1 MASVAHE
8 ARGGRAVALSA
19 RGGRTLVSWPES
31 QQSSSRPQ
39 NAIKQ
44 RHGGSL
50 LLWLLL
56 RAGRAPRLH
65 KSGRVII
72 HGDIVVPT
80 PQSCRAWA
88 GAAAGDEYEWRQ
100 QAVMLGLD
108 RSARRRAA
116 AAGRDAAWL
125 EPILLD
131 AAAGR
136 WSRLEADMLKYVA
149 RWEDAGRLI
158 RRPLTE
164 AKKRA
169 ASGAW
174 DRAVVWPREDDFLFD
189 QRTSLAELQL
199 KHDDIV
205 V

>member
-1 MASVAHE
+1 MKPSVLVLSPPTAFATPRNW
-8 ARGGRAVALSA
+8 ARLPLEPAETGILKTEVHCIG
-19 RGGRTLVSWPES
+19 
-31 QQSSSRPQ
+31 
-39 NAIKQ
+39 
-44 RHGGSL
+44 GGSL

-65 KSGRVII
+65 KSGRVIV
-72 HGDIVVPT
+72 HGDLVVPT

-136 WSRLEADMLKYVA
+136 WSRLEADMLKYVQ

>member
-1 MASVAHE
+1 M
-8 ARGGRAVALSA
+8 
-19 RGGRTLVSWPES
+19 
-31 QQSSSRPQ
+31 
-39 NAIKQ
+39 
-44 RHGGSL
+44 
-50 LLWLLL
+50 
-56 RAGRAPRLH
+56 
-65 KSGRVII
+65 
-72 HGDIVVPT
+72 
-80 PQSCRAWA
+80 
-88 GAAAGDEYEWRQ
+88 
-100 QAVMLGLD
+100 
-108 RSARRRAA
+108 
-116 AAGRDAAWL
+116 
-125 EPILLD
+125 LD

>member
-1 MASVAHE
+1 
-8 ARGGRAVALSA
+8 
-19 RGGRTLVSWPES
+19 
-31 QQSSSRPQ
+31 
-39 NAIKQ
+39 
-44 RHGGSL
+44 
-50 LLWLLL
+50 
-56 RAGRAPRLH
+56 
-65 KSGRVII
+65 
-72 HGDIVVPT
+72 
-80 PQSCRAWA
+80 
-88 GAAAGDEYEWRQ
+88 
-100 QAVMLGLD
+100 MLGLD
-108 RSARRRAA
+108 RSAAAA

-149 RWEDAGRLI
+149 RGEDAGRLI